1 MNVQMPQQV
10 THDSTAAPDQQKL
23 RVAVT
28 LLTLTTIAAILIGY
42 RETTW
47 SMISIWLRSET
58 FAHGFLIFPFSA
70 YLIWGQRKH
79 LVKLSSQPNL
89 LALPALAS
97 LGFCWLL
104 ATLAGVQVFAQ
115 LLLIAMVP
123 ATVWAMLGSRIVWAL
138 AFPLTY
144 LLLAVP
150 FGDGLISPLIDFT
163 ADFTVTALQWTGIPV
178 YREGSFFSIPS
189 GNWSV
194 VEACSGLRYLIA
206 SFTLGTLYAYMTY
219 RSLRRRLAFIALSVI
234 VPIVAN
240 GIRAY
245 LIVMTGH
252 LSDMQLAVG
261 IDHLI
266 YGWVFFGVVM
276 LLLFWIGSF
285 WREDDNE
292 YDIDNTSTSTGIGT
306 AGEHENRPDPAGRP
320 VLRST
325 VFAAA
330 AVLAVAYIWPLYA
343 DHLEREYFGATASG
357 SEIEIPGIRGKWR
370 ISSSQVSDWK
380 PEYVGATAQ
389 LLQTYRNREG
399 SVDLYISYYRNQQQG
414 AELISYQNVLAGEN
428 GSSWHDIKQDK
439 RSVSFGPQEETVNQN
454 SLHSSSKKL
463 LVWRW
468 YSLGGEIT
476 ASPYLAKLI
485 LARNK
490 LLGRGGDGA
499 EIIVAAQ
506 YDETPDEAVPVL
518 QTFLGDMLPA
528 ITDVIRNAGNR

>member
-23 RVAVT
+23 RVAVA

-47 SMISIWLRSET
+47 SMISIWMRSET

-79 LVKLSSQPNL
+79 LGKLSSQPNL
-89 LALPALAS
+89 LALLALAS

-138 AFPLTY
+138 AFPLAY

-219 RSLRRRLAFIALSVI
+219 RSLKRRLAFIALSVI

-266 YGWVFFGVVM
+266 YGWLFFGVVM

-292 YDIDNTSTSTGIGT
+292 YDIDNRT
-306 AGEHENRPDPAGRP
+306 ASKHENGSEPASKP
-320 VLRST
+320 ALRST

-343 DHLEREYFGATASG
+343 DHLEREYFGASASG

-399 SVDLYISYYRNQQQG
+399 AVDLYISYYRNQQQG

-454 SLHSSSKKL
+454 SLRSSSKKL

-468 YSLGGEIT
+468 YWLGDEIT
-476 ASPYLAKLI
+476 ASPYLAKFI

-499 EIIVAAQ
+499 EIIIAAQ
-506 YDETPDEAVPVL
+506 YEETPDEAVPVL
-518 QTFLGDMLPA
+518 QAFLGDMLPA
-528 ITDVIRNAGNR
+528 IADVVRNAGNR